1 MYVLETIYSPCP
13 LSVFF
18 SGESLR
24 LFTET
29 DILTTQGTYGPAC
42 QPMGPDPAAAT
53 GTLLSLV
60 SYWRGRL
67 VRVPWPGKIQET
79 LLTSLSFLLSFLFLT
94 LPVLPFFFF
103 SSPSPGLRTP
113 VEGPQPELKVG
124 GLSPLLGRE
133 LKFWFCSVLFW
144 FLVWILVPFWSGLV
158 SGRAELQSF
167 LPWRSRVK
175 SGNTWVSAGRKRHL

>member
-103 SSPSPGLRTP
+103 HL
-113 VEGPQPELKVG
+113 
-124 GLSPLLGRE
+124 PLLDSGLQ
-133 LKFWFCSVLFW
+133 LKDLSLSWKLEAYHLCLAENSNSGSVLFCSGFWFEFWFHSGLVW
-144 FLVWILVPFWSGLV
+144 FLVGL
-158 SGRAELQSF
+158 SSNPSF
-167 LPWRSRVK
+167 P
-175 SGNTWVSAGRKRHL
+175 GGPG